1 MFGIRKKVR
10 GKAQAVHRTIRELLS
25 PLIARLGD
33 RLRLSGRIRLANIWA
48 RKHPRT
54 LMFNYSA
61 FAVLLLGIT
70 LLSDSFGQ
78 SEKQEDP
85 LSLKSIP
92 SMSHRL
98 QSLSNTEIQNERI
111 KREVAQF
118 GQMGMR
124 LYNELDSLLKLPTK
138 THEDSLRIATNYKIL
153 NDTFNKNDGHELK
166 KD

>member
-1 MFGIRKKVR
+1 MFGLKKKGR
-10 GKAQAVHRTIRELLS
+10 EKAQAIHRTIREQLS
-25 PLIARLGD
+25 PHLARLGE
-33 RLRLSGRIRLANIWA
+33 RLRLRGRIRLVNIWA
-48 RKHPRT
+48 RKHPRK
-54 LMFNYSA
+54 LMFYYSA

-98 QSLSNTEIQNERI
+98 QSISNMEIQNERI
-111 KREVAQF
+111 KRETAQF

-124 LYNELDSLLKLPTK
+124 LFNELDSLLKLPTK
-138 THEDSLRIATNYKIL
+138 THEDSLRIATNYRIL
-153 NDTFNKNDGHELK
+153 NDTFNKNDGHELQ